1 PLIDNPLPAETGPAP
16 FRHIPPA
23 RQAPAPLPGQDT
35 VAICCDL
42 LGMNTA
48 DIRRLIDERVL
59 FGPADPAGPAPGPT
73 ARPDS

>member
-1 PLIDNPLPAETGPAP
+1 M
-16 FRHIPPA
+16 
-23 RQAPAPLPGQDT
+23 
-35 VAICCDL
+35 AICRDL